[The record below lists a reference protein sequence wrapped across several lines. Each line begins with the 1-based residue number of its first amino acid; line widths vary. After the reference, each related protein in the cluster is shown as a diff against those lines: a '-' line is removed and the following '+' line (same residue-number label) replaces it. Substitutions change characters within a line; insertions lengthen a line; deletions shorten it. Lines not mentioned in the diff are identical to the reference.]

1 MPSLNIEALHS
12 NFLSGF
18 LQGIY
23 IFLSSF
29 IPTFLLALAV
39 FAIIA
44 VAIFKIKKFIK
55 NKGYL
60 DKLENILEITNL
72 NKEIIENKF
81 IKTDNEEIKPPS
93 EIITELGITENTQWE
108 DIEIRFKN
116 NYDVKITTNNKSFD
130 SDYEKMGF
138 ADKRKNKD
146 TKAKESWNLLL
157 LFSVNN
163 NIFPFSDLNIIKKV
177 KQKKQ
182 KQELNKLLK
191 AYFGIADDP
200 IVHNKITK
208 NYEMKIKLIPIEDFR
223 QQWADRNIKTENQE
237 SGELY

>member
-1 MPSLNIEALHS
+1 MVI
-12 NFLSGF
+12 NFFTMTNAFNNFGSPDENFIKLFYGVFNLIKDFIRILPDNPILS
-18 LQGIY
+18 
-23 IFLSSF
+23 
-29 IPTFLLALAV
+29 LALIIPIILRIILFFLDKKEEEKEAV
-39 FAIIA
+39 
-44 VAIFKIKKFIK
+44 K
-55 NKGYL
+55 NKL
-60 DKLENILEITNL
+60 AITN
-72 NKEIIENKF
+72 KS
-81 IKTDNEEIKPPS
+81 EIKSPS
-93 EIITELGITENTQWE
+93 EIANELNITKSTKWE
-108 DIEIRFKN
+108 DVEIRFKN
-116 NYDVKITTNNKSFD
+116 NYDVKITANNKSYD

-146 TKAKESWNLLL
+146 TKTKESWNLLL

-223 QQWADRNIKTENQE
+223 QQWADRNIKTGNQE
-237 SGELY
+237 TGELY